1 MKELKFDET
10 PNLEVVSDTLGISYT
25 AVKHMYEFSALNET
39 EVLNDLKNGLLFEW
53 LTFVNLF
60 TDSYVNDFEEA
71 IITLFIDSLNEFI
84 TIDLSNNELLKM
96 LKDKCYTGTMYIINL
111 DIFNNEESRIP
122 MRLNITQYL
131 NFLETYIK

>member
-1 MKELKFDET
+1 MKELKFDES

-60 TDSYVNDFEEA
+60 TDSYVNDFEEV
-71 IITLFIDSLNEFI
+71 IIKLFANSLNDFI
-84 TIDLSNNELLKM
+84 TMHLPDAELSKM
-96 LKDKCYTGTMYIINL
+96 LKDKSYAGTLYIINL
-111 DIFNNEESRIP
+111 DIYSNEESRIP
-122 MRLNITQYL
+122 MRFNISQYI
-131 NFLETYIK
+131 NFLETCIK

>member
-10 PNLEVVSDTLGISYT
+10 PNLEVVSTTLGISYT

-96 LKDKCYTGTMYIINL
+96 LKDKSYTGTMYIINL